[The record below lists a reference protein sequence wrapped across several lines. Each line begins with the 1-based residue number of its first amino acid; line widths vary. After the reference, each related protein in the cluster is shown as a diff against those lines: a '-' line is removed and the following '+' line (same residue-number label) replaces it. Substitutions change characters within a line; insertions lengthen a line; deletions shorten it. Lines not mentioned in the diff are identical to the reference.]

1 MGLSTNYK
9 NKIVNALVG
18 RQNFSSSGDCWIGL
32 ATAEPTESGTTVTT
46 HELELGSGGS
56 GASAGYNTTT
66 GYQRVLLSDSSY
78 SNSQKMSLAEN
89 GASHNTAQ
97 VLFNRAIT
105 SWGKVTHVLFF
116 SSATGS
122 DIYGWAPIRNG
133 GVTINADDVP
143 NFNINAIQLSLIDTT
158 GA

>member
-9 NKIVNALVG
+9 NKIINALVG
-18 RQNFSSSGDCWIGL
+18 RSQTTLAGTCWLGL
-32 ATAEPTESGTTVTT
+32 ATEEPTESGTTVTT
-46 HELELGSGGS
+46 HELTLGPSGS
-56 GASAGYNTTT
+56 GASTGYNPTT
-66 GYQRVLLSDSSY
+66 GYQRVLLSSHQIPDT
-78 SNSQKMSLAEN
+78 QKMSPAEN

-105 SWGKVTHVLFF
+105 AWGKVTHVLFF

-122 DIYGWAPIRNG
+122 DIYGWAPIQNG
-133 GVTINADDVP
+133 GVVINTDDVP
-143 NFNINAIQLSLIDTT
+143 NFNLDTIRLSLIDTT